1 MLELQFMNIHP
12 TAVVDPEASI
22 SPDTQVGPYCVIG
35 KHVTLGPGN
44 ILKSHVNLQG
54 PLRVGA
60 NNVFF
65 PFSVIGEIPQDRKYQ
80 GEFSEVVIGDHNLFR
95 EFVTVNRG
103 TKGGGMITRLG
114 NHNLLMAYVHIAH
127 DCILEDHCVLAN
139 SATLAGHVEIHSHA
153 TIGGMTGITQFN
165 RVGAYAY
172 IGGNSFIRKD
182 VLPYT
187 IGKGHE
193 FRLQGVNLVGLRR
206 AKIEAAVIQDIK
218 EMFHILVTRDCT
230 FEEAKNALRQLGTEK
245 SHVAQVLQF
254 CEKSQNGFYRN
265 NTD

>member
-1 MLELQFMNIHP
+1 MLKSLVVSIHP
-12 TAVVDPEASI
+12 TAVIDPEARI
-22 SPDTQVGPYCVIG
+22 APDVQIGPYCVIG
-35 KHVTLGPGN
+35 KHVTVGPGN

-65 PFSVIGEIPQDRKYQ
+65 PFSVMGEIPQDRKYQ
-80 GEFSEVVIGDHNLFR
+80 GELSEAIIGDQNVFR

-103 TKGGGMITRLG
+103 TQGGGMITRIG
-114 NHNLLMAYVHIAH
+114 NHNLLMAYTHIAH
-127 DCILEDHCVLAN
+127 DCILEDYCILAN
-139 SATLAGHVEIHSHA
+139 GVTLAGHVEIHSHA
-153 TIGGMTGITQFN
+153 TIGGMVGITQFN
-165 RVGAYAY
+165 RIGSHTY
-172 IGGNSFIRKD
+172 IGGDSFIRKD

-206 AKIEAAVIQDIK
+206 TNVEAPVIQDIK

-230 FEEAKNALRQLGTEK
+230 FEEAKQALRQLGLEK
-245 SHVAQVLQF
+245 PHVSKMMQF
-254 CEKSQNGFYRN
+254 CEKTKTGIYRN
-265 NTD
+265 NIN